1 MDDYWLIKCLIKNNM
16 SYCKYRRK
24 RKQYL
29 KDGVWYDY
37 SPQVYAKGQL
47 VGCGYAECTNSPD
60 TPPITPPDSSKYR
73 RWITVADE
81 YYCDNGNKYYK
92 MLLQLSDD
100 NITWVDSNPPQYKPG
115 NIIEE
120 HSSDCGAD
128 NPEEWRF
135 YANICIDGDLYE
147 MEELYIYGKETGET
161 RIGKLVE
168 RDSDQ
173 CFIWEP
179 VEGEYICEQATEEWR
194 EVPDRYICEIKQ

>member
-1 MDDYWLIKCLIKNNM
+1 M

-29 KDGVWYDY
+29 KDGIWYDY

-47 VGCGYAECTNSPD
+47 VGCGYAECADSPD

-73 RWITVADE
+73 RWITMADE

-100 NITWVDSNPPQYKPG
+100 NITWVDSNPPQYKAG

-135 YANICIDGDLYE
+135 YANTCIDGDLYE

-173 CFIWEP
+173 CFIWNP